1 MSGGLLALVIAAIGA
16 AYATLVW
23 RAAPNRRDNV
33 VFGALALTDALMT
46 AWRGL
51 NVLAG
56 GSIIGPSVTLA
67 CSIGTV
73 VLALLSVELLASF
86 PRRPGM
92 RRSWRLALWAW
103 SAFGVGLVLLVDI
116 DHMCGHAVSE
126 LAYFAPSTALIF
138 LLGVRAWV
146 RTPDRDAR
154 IVIAALLFRWATG
167 FSAYCVAPALGVFEA
182 AVWGETLIASTV
194 SFVVIGTTVLRSDLF
209 SLRSVAAE
217 AVTMA
222 MLAFVVIASGA
233 TTVNAVLSWTAPGT
247 LQGALLVGATLVPLA
262 VARIGQALYPRVER
276 RVLAGLDERRARRLG
291 MRHEPLPA
299 GADAALAEAV
309 LRIAAIGDGAMAVW
323 HAAASL
329 PAGLAAR
336 LGDTPHRRDD
346 DPTLPAC
353 LVVPAFG
360 AERAV
365 VGAFYIDGGTIDR
378 DTFVV
383 ARDLAAHVALAVERA
398 AAITALEEA
407 RQLAA
412 LGQFAAAIAH
422 DIRTPLTS
430 ISLNVQILRRKLALA
445 PDDAEH
451 LDIALEELRRLD
463 RSVAEILD
471 FAKPVRLAREAL
483 DVHALLAEAARGLS
497 PVWSDRGVGLR
508 CEPAAGDALPEVC
521 GDTQRLRQ
529 VLTNLVDNAA
539 EASPAG
545 AEVTLRAARAQTGD
559 VHIDVVDRGRGID
572 ARDLARIFDPFF
584 TTRADGTGLG
594 LAICHKVVAAHGGE
608 LRVQSALGQGSTFT
622 IVLPARS

>member
-1 MSGGLLALVIAAIGA
+1 MSGGVLALVIAAIGA

-23 RAAPNRRDNV
+23 RAAPQRRDNV

-56 GSIIGPSVTLA
+56 GSIVGSSVTLA

-73 VLALLSVELLASF
+73 ILALISVELLASF
-86 PRRPGM
+86 PRRPGL
-92 RRSWRLALWAW
+92 RWGWRFALWGW
-103 SAFGVGLVLLVDI
+103 SAFGIALVLLFDLHR
-116 DHMCGHAVSE
+116 DEGHAVTQ
-126 LAYFAPSTALIF
+126 LAYFAPSTTLIF
-138 LLGVRAWV
+138 LLGIRAWR

-167 FSAYCVAPALGVFEA
+167 FSAYCVAPACGMFEP
-182 AVWGETLIASTV
+182 AVWGETLIATTV

-222 MLAFVVIASGA
+222 MLAFAVIASGA
-233 TTVNAVLSWTAPGT
+233 ATISAVLRWTAPGT
-247 LQGALLVGATLVPLA
+247 LQSALLVGATLVPLA
-262 VARIGQALYPRVER
+262 VARAGQALYPRVER

-299 GADAALAEAV
+299 AAAAAIAEAV
-309 LRIAAIGDGAMAVW
+309 LRIAAIGDGATAVW
-323 HAAASL
+323 HPAASL

-336 LGDTPHRRDD
+336 LGDTPHRKDD
-346 DPTLPAC
+346 DPQLPAC

-360 AERAV
+360 AERTV
-365 VGAFYIDGGTIDR
+365 VGAFYINGGTIDR

-471 FAKPVRLAREAL
+471 FAKPVRLARTAL
-483 DVHALLAEAARGLS
+483 DVPALLADAARGLS
-497 PVWSDRGVGLR
+497 PVWAERGVELR
-508 CEPAAGDALPEVC
+508 CEPVTGAALPEVC
-521 GDTQRLRQ
+521 GDAQRLRQ

-545 AEVTLRAARAQTGD
+545 GEVTLRAARAGSGD
-559 VHIDVVDRGRGID
+559 VHIDVVDHGRGIGSG
-572 ARDLARIFDPFF
+572 DLARIFEPFF

-608 LRVQSALGQGSTFT
+608 LRVQSTPGLGSTFT
-622 IVLPARS
+622 IVLPAA